1 MLSTVEGIYRD
12 GAIVVLEI
20 PKNIVEE
27 TPVIVTFFQPGHV
40 ALAQRGI
47 DAAQAAELRARLA
60 TFSEDWDQPK
70 MDIYDH
76 YESAKL

>member
-1 MLSTVEGIYRD
+1 MLS
-12 GAIVVLEI
+12 EI

-27 TPVIVTFFQPGHV
+27 TPVTVTFLRSEYV
-40 ALAQRGI
+40 DLAQRGI

-60 TFSEDWDQPK
+60 TFEDWNQPD

-76 YESAKL
+76 YESAKPSV